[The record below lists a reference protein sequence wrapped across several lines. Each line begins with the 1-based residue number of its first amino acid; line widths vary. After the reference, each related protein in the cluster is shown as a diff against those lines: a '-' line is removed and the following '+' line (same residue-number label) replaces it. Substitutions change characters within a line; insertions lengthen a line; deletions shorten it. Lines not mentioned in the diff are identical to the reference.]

1 MSQIIVSSRINKRHP
16 NIDDEDVVHAFKS
29 MLRHKQREGDE
40 YIAIGADSKGR
51 ILEMVYIY
59 NFEHD
64 FFLIYHALIPPTKKT
79 LNELEMN

>member
-16 NIDDEDVVHAFKS
+16 NIAEEDVVHAFKS
-29 MLRHKQREGDE
+29 MLRHKQRGGDE
-40 YIAIGADSKGR
+40 YVTIGADSKGR

-64 FFLIYHALIPPTKKT
+64 FFLVYHALIPPTKKT

>member
-1 MSQIIVSSRINKRHP
+1 MSHIIVSSRINKRHP
-16 NIDDEDVVHAFKS
+16 NINDDDVIHAFKS

-40 YIAIGADSKGR
+40 YIAVGADSKGR

>member
-1 MSQIIVSSRINKRHP
+1 MSQIIVSSGINERHP

-40 YIAIGADSKGR
+40 YIATGADSKGR

-79 LNELEMN
+79 LNDLEMN